1 MLEYFYHQV
10 IRKVVVAFGTLFN
23 NIYIARYDTN
33 GNEVERFKV
42 PIGYGPQ
49 QKFIRR
55 LNRIGRDFEERN
67 IKIENYLP
75 RLSFEMQQLVYDPTR
90 KLSTLNQ
97 TVSSLS
103 NSALKR
109 RYERVPYNI
118 DFQLG
123 IMAKNTEDALQ
134 IVEQIL
140 PYFQPEYTVTIVLN
154 ETDPKVDVPFV
165 FKSATIGEGNDGSYD
180 NYDLRKVTYVNM
192 VFTAKFYL
200 YGPIREAKII
210 TASDINLFDFTT
222 GYTMGRIA
230 VGISGATVGT
240 SITGGLSA
248 LFADDGLVGVTGVA
262 APIGYG
268 GFDIRLGLTGAG
280 LT

>member
-1 MLEYFYHQV
+1 MFEYFYHQV

-23 NIYIARYDTN
+23 NIHIARYDSS
-33 GNEVERFKV
+33 GNEVERIKV

-67 IKIENYLP
+67 IKYENYLP
-75 RLSFEMQQLVYDPTR
+75 RISFEMQQLTYDSAR

-97 TVSSLS
+97 TVSAFS
-103 NSALKR
+103 NSSMKR

-140 PYFQPEYTVTIVLN
+140 PYFQPDYTVTIIMN
-154 ETDPKVDVPFV
+154 ETDPRVDVPFV
-165 FKSATIGEGNDGSYD
+165 FKSATLSEGSDGSYD
-180 NYDLRKVTYVNM
+180 NYDMRKVTYVNM

-200 YGPIREAKII
+200 YGPVREAKII
-210 TASDINLFDFTT
+210 TGSEINIFDFTT
-222 GYTMGRIA
+222 GATMST
-230 VGISGATVGT
+230 ISVSATGATPGT
-240 SITGGLSA
+240 SLTASVSGHYA
-248 LFADDGLVGVTGVA
+248 TADGLVGLTSFAIGTTG
-262 APIGYG
+262 ISTTITEY
-268 GFDIRLGLTGAG
+268 
-280 LT
+280 

>member
-23 NIYIARYDTN
+23 NIHIARYDSN
-33 GNEVERFKV
+33 GNEVERIKV

-67 IKIENYLP
+67 IKYENYLP
-75 RLSFEMQQLVYDPTR
+75 RISFEMQQLTYDSAR
-90 KLSTLNQ
+90 KLSTLNR
-97 TVSSLS
+97 TVSYIPSS
-103 NSALKR
+103 SSSVKS

-134 IVEQIL
+134 IIEQIL
-140 PYFQPEYTVTIVLN
+140 PYFQPDYTVTIILN
-154 ETDPKVDVPFV
+154 ESTDPRVDVPFV
-165 FKSATIGEGNDGSYD
+165 FKSATLSEGSDGSYD
-180 NYDLRKVTYVNM
+180 NYDTRKVTYVNM

-200 YGPIREAKII
+200 YGPIRESKII
-210 TASDINLFDFTT
+210 TGTEINLDL
-222 GYTMGRIA
+222 
-230 VGISGATVGT
+230 SG
-240 SITGGLSA
+240 
-248 LFADDGLVGVTGVA
+248 
-262 APIGYG
+262 
-268 GFDIRLGLTGAG
+268 LGLTNSTVSATVEGATAG
-280 LT
+280 TSLTASVSGHYALDGYAVPANFTIGTTGISTNITEY

>member
-23 NIYIARYDTN
+23 NIHIARYDSN
-33 GNEVERFKV
+33 GNEVERIKV

-67 IKIENYLP
+67 IKYENYLP
-75 RLSFEMQQLVYDPTR
+75 RISFEMQQLTYDSAR
-90 KLSTLNQ
+90 KLSTLNR
-97 TVSSLS
+97 TVSYIPSS
-103 NSALKR
+103 SSSVKS

-134 IVEQIL
+134 IIEQIL
-140 PYFQPEYTVTIVLN
+140 PYFQPDYTVTIILN
-154 ETDPKVDVPFV
+154 ESTDPRVDVPFV
-165 FKSATIGEGNDGSYD
+165 FKSATLSEGSDGSYD
-180 NYDLRKVTYVNM
+180 NYDTRKVTYVNM

-200 YGPIREAKII
+200 YGPIRESKII
-210 TASDINLFDFTT
+210 TGTEINLDL
-222 GYTMGRIA
+222 
-230 VGISGATVGT
+230 SG
-240 SITGGLSA
+240 
-248 LFADDGLVGVTGVA
+248 
-262 APIGYG
+262 
-268 GFDIRLGLTGAG
+268 LGLTNSTVTVSATVEGATAG
-280 LT
+280 TSLTASVSGHYALDGYAVPANFTIGTTGISTNITEY